1 MTCRFEYDEAGNL
14 KRIACG
20 HPWGIGTI
28 TLHGEAAEDY
38 GDCMYGYPKADTKPE
53 DFRPDLEAPV
63 AKRCCGGARRW
74 MRRTSTS
81 KGDSEW

>member
-1 MTCRFEYDEAGNL
+1 MPGMTCHFEHDEAGNL

-53 DFRPDLEAPV
+53 DFRPDLE
-63 AKRCCGGARRW
+63 CCTPEEVLRW
-74 MRRTSTS
+74 RAAM
-81 KGDSEW
+81 DQVEE